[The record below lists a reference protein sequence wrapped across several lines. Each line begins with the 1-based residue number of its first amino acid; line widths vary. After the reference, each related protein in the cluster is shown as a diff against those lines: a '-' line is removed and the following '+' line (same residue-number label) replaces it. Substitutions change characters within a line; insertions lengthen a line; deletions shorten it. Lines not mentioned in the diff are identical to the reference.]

1 MKKLLFIAAAFVISS
16 AAFSQ
21 TKAEETIK
29 FSGLAHDFGKIK
41 QGVPVTFD
49 FQFANIADKPVVI
62 ESASASCGCTTP
74 KWPQAPIMAGK
85 KDLINVGY
93 NAANLGTFSKP
104 ITVKIAGSDSPVI
117 LTISGEVLAADAF
130 DAYVKEEAAKAEAA
144 KAAEKTT
151 KSKNKGKNKSGK

>member
-1 MKKLLFIAAAFVISS
+1 MKKLLFIAAAFVLSS

-85 KDLINVGY
+85 TDLINVGY
-93 NAANLGTFSKP
+93 NAANIGAFSKS
-104 ITVKIAGSDSPVI
+104 ITVKIAGVDAPLT

-130 DAYVKEEAAKAEAA
+130 DAWTKEEAVKA
-144 KAAEKTT
+144 AAEKTT